1 MEIDIRPASEKDLHD
16 VAEVLQQAAR
26 WLEAK
31 GQPLWTEH
39 EVAADKLMPDVLAG
53 RFVIARDSQGAPVGA
68 FKLHEDEPEMWP
80 DVPAA
85 ESLFLHKMALVRREA
100 GKGLAQA
107 LIAWAIR
114 EAKTRG
120 KRYLRLD
127 FLADRPKLR
136 SVYEQC
142 GFRHHSD
149 RQVGAFQI
157 ARYEF
162 ELR

>member
-1 MEIDIRPASEKDLHD
+1 MEIDIQTATEKDLHD
-16 VAEVLQQAAR
+16 VADVLQQAAR
-26 WLEAK
+26 WLQAK
-31 GQPLWTEH
+31 GQPLWTEE
-39 EVAADKLMPDVLAG
+39 EVAADKLLPDVLAG
-53 RFVIARDSQGAPVGA
+53 RYVIARDPQGAPVGA
-68 FKLHEDEPEMWP
+68 FKLHESEPEMWP
-80 DVPAA
+80 DVPGE

-120 KRYLRLD
+120 KRFLRLD
-127 FLADRPKLR
+127 FLGDRPKLR
-136 SVYEQC
+136 SIYEQC

-149 RQVGAFQI
+149 CQVGAFQI

>member
-1 MEIDIRPASEKDLHD
+1 MEIDIRTAAENDLND
-16 VAEVLQQAAR
+16 VSEVLQQAAR

-31 GQPLWTEH
+31 GQPLWTLS
-39 EVAADKLMPDVLAG
+39 EVAPDKLLPDVLAG
-53 RFVIARDSQGAPVGA
+53 RYVIARDPQGAPVGA

-80 DVPAA
+80 DVPAE

-114 EAKTRG
+114 EAKLRG

-149 RQVGAFQI
+149 RQVGSFLI

>member
-1 MEIDIRPASEKDLHD
+1 MQIDIRTANENDLHD
-16 VAEVLQQAAR
+16 VSEVLQQAAK

-31 GQPLWTEH
+31 GQPLWTEQ
-39 EVAADKLMPDVLAG
+39 EVAPDKLRPDILSG
-53 RFVIARDSQGAPVGA
+53 RYVIARDPQGAPVGA

-80 DVPAA
+80 DVPGQ

-107 LIAWAIR
+107 LIAWALR
-114 EAKTRG
+114 ETKNRG
-120 KRYLRLD
+120 KRFLRLD

-136 SVYEQC
+136 TVYEQC

-149 RQVGAFQI
+149 RQVAGFNI